1 MGLSRLDNFLKSV
14 RGTILYVNPNDLDAT
29 DSIENQGNS
38 LTRPFKTIQRALIES
53 ARFSYQKGLD
63 NDRFGKTT
71 ILLYPG
77 EHIVDNRPGYIP
89 DGANNYLT
97 RSGATTDNLPPYDL
111 TSNFDLNSPDNEL
124 YKLNSV
130 YGGVIIPRGTSL
142 VGLDL
147 RKTKLRPKYVPSPT
161 NGDIERS
168 AIFRI
173 TGECYFW
180 QFCMFD
186 ADPNGKCYV
195 DYTVNEF
202 VPNFSHHKLT
212 VFEYADGV
220 NPVKINDE
228 FITNFTTD
236 RTDLDMYY
244 EKVGLVYGQSS
255 GRAIEPDY
263 PSTGIDIQPKIDEY
277 RIVGSTGKSVGI
289 TSIKAGDGTTTSTT
303 ITATLESAL
312 TGLDVDTPFKVSG
325 ITADGYNGQF
335 VVSERPT
342 NTSIVYQVQNAPLTP
357 LPAVTGASLSITT
370 DSVTS
375 ASPYVFNC
383 SLRSVY
389 GMCGMLADGAK
400 ATGFKSMV
408 VAQYT
413 GIGLQKDNNA
423 FVVYN
428 NDPIQ
433 PTGQYDDNTVAGNEN
448 LSTNSKAVYKPN
460 YANFHIKIIND
471 AFIQAVSVFAIGYA
485 QQFVVE
491 SGGDLSLTNSNS
503 NFGAKAL
510 NASGFK
516 ANSFTQDDVGYITHV
531 IPPKEVP
538 LAESAVEFESLDV
551 LKTIPAPTGIGST
564 GRLYLYGQKN
574 VDVKPENVIEGYRI
588 GARANDNLKTL
599 VSYGGSVTEYDAKIV
614 MPNSQSSAEKVFN
627 VDRGPTG
634 INSIGTY
641 SAGGNAD
648 EITFTSVPN
657 FLTGESVR
665 VISDTGQLPFGL
677 DSNTL
682 YYAITTAGIST
693 NTNIKLAKTLNDA
706 LSHTAADPRAVT
718 INDKGGALTVVSRVS
733 DKNSGDIGHPIQF
746 DTTNSQ
752 WYINA
757 SSTPA
762 DNTIFSTIVGLGT
775 AGLGDATPRSFV
787 NRRSDTRNSA
797 DTIYRARYV
806 LPQDGGTARPPS
818 DGYIVQE
825 SGDTTGATNAEIQTY
840 FGSGSLTNVNQQR
853 NFRFIAGATHSN
865 VTKVATIQ
873 TELPHN
879 LSVGSEVEL
888 INITSSTNTTG
899 VGNSGFNGTY
909 VVSGITSDKYFEV
922 GITTATGTFTNDI
935 SARNTSLPYF
945 KRKRYNDTY
954 YVFRS
959 EESQPYIAGEQ
970 DGVYY
975 LTLLN
980 ASNKPT
986 VSPFTAEKFS
996 QPVKVLY
1003 PQTNR
1008 DNVTS
1013 DPEETASFATSEL
1026 IGRVVVDDVRNSV
1039 TKETLTKFNRDNDI
1053 GIGVTNIY
1061 SGTGIAHT
1069 IHTSYAHGL
1078 NRLTQVSIANSGVGY
1093 GSGTA
1098 GDIYNA
1104 RLVAI
1109 GASITGEGATAKLT
1123 VDSNGGITAVKIM
1136 DGGSAYG
1143 IGNTMAV
1150 VGTATTTGYSQ
1161 AVLKVSQVYD
1171 NVGDTLKVVGVS
1183 SAANAGY
1190 NTLYRVTGVPVG
1202 SATSITVASQGSIA
1216 GFNTL
1221 GIGITDTANSYFYQ
1235 TGESVRVTSLSYDY
1249 TSGIATVNTQN
1260 NHGLKVDNKVTF
1272 AGANQAQYNGDFV
1285 ITDNISLTAFAI
1297 NMGVG
1302 TTNPTATG
1310 TIYAYRDGFASN
1322 DGVITIDDENLNGRM
1337 VPTYAGITTT
1347 LSGEIT
1353 NSTIDQVNVTGL
1365 TDLDINIGDYFMID
1379 DEIVRVK
1386 TTTACGQAPT
1396 GPTNPVYVFRGVLG
1410 TKPTSHVINSVIRKI
1425 SVNPIELR
1433 RHSILRA
1440 SGHTF
1445 EYVGYGPGNYSTALP
1460 EKQDRQISTEEEL
1473 LAQSTKKDA
1482 GVNFYTGMNDK
1493 GISYNGNKKLNSG
1506 TGQEEI
1512 YDTPVQTV
1520 TGEDIG
1526 NLPSLNVNQATEV
1539 AVTRSIRVEGGSD
1552 NKVASEFSG
1561 PVIVSNKLTSTSN
1574 KGIEAQSY
1582 YVQGDQTVSRK
1593 HTLAGTAPTLSGNPG
1608 DVVYYSDPADGGFVG
1623 WVYSSNNQWRRFGD
1637 VSLSK
1642 DTDVS
1647 IFDQVGIGTTSPLTN
1662 IVQVGGG
1669 SSIVSV
1675 DGSGNVG
1682 IATTNAGNFKLYV
1695 NGSTNIVGTVTAT
1708 KFVGD
1713 GSGLTQ
1719 INPSATGWTQLADP
1733 AGRGVYA
1740 TDLADGTGSVGIAT
1754 DNPSVN
1760 LEVGYTGLTTTSLK
1774 VHGIGQ
1780 FVGVMS
1786 ATNANVTGIITASDY
1801 DLDGGTGGSNTAS
1814 VRSGIVT
1821 SINLN
1826 VGSGEITGVEIA
1838 SGGAADATR
1847 VAGTYGYIPT
1857 TGGTGSGAQFQI
1869 VISSNGTPT
1878 VTLLAG
1884 GAGYLQNDIITIPNT
1899 SFGGSGAQ
1907 VTITP
1912 SGVKT
1917 AVYTGVGT
1925 GSHDVGIGTQ
1935 APRAKLDIEGHA
1947 RFKTY
1952 SEATDALAIVGTGVS
1967 IYLDKAQTFTL
1978 SAATAIDR
1986 FRLYNVPSGSTS
1998 FTIKIVN
2005 TGGVGVGI
2013 NTFHVGAGNTFNVLW
2028 PGGVVPIVT
2037 TTTNATDIYSFKIF
2051 DGDNLSTAGM
2061 YGVIGGQNYA

>member
-89 DGANNYLT
+89 DGANNYKT
-97 RSGATTDNLPPYDL
+97 RSGAVTNDLPPYDL
-111 TSNFDLNSPDNEL
+111 VSNFDLNSPDNEL
-124 YKLNSV
+124 YKLNSI

-161 NGDIERS
+161 NDNIARS

-180 QFCMFD
+180 QFSVFD
-186 ADPNGKCYV
+186 ADPNGQCYV

-212 VFEYADGV
+212 VFEYADGI

-228 FITNFTTD
+228 FITNFSTD

-255 GRAIEPDY
+255 GRPIEPDY
-263 PSTGIDIQPKIDEY
+263 PSTAIDIQPKIDEY

-289 TSIKAGDGTTTSTT
+289 TSIRSGDGVTATTN
-303 ITATLESAL
+303 ITATLASAL
-312 TGLDVDTPFKVSG
+312 TGLDVDTPFKVTG
-325 ITADGYNGQF
+325 ITASGYNGQF
-335 VVSERPT
+335 VVAERPT
-342 NTSIVYQVQNAPLTP
+342 TTTIVYQVQNAPSTP

-428 NDPIQ
+428 NDPAQ
-433 PTGQYDDNTVAGNEN
+433 PTGQYDDSTVAGNEN
-448 LSTNSKAVYKPN
+448 ISTNSKAVYKPD

-516 ANSFTQDDVGYITHV
+516 RNSFTQDDVGYITHI
-531 IPPKEVP
+531 IPPREVP
-538 LAESAVEFESLDV
+538 LTESSVEFEAVDV
-551 LKTIPAPTGIGST
+551 LKTLPAPSPTGIGST

-574 VDVKPENVIEGYRI
+574 VDVPPENVIEGYRI
-588 GARANDNLKTL
+588 GARVNDGLKAL
-599 VSYGGSVTEYDAKIV
+599 VSYGGSVTEYNSRIV
-614 MPNSQSSAEKVFN
+614 MPNSQSSSEKIFTVG
-627 VDRGPTG
+627 RSPTG

-641 SAGGNAD
+641 SAGGASNA
-648 EITFTSVPN
+648 ITFTLPHTFV
-657 FLTGESVR
+657 TGESVR
-665 VISDTGQLPFGL
+665 VISDTGQLPYGL
-677 DSNTL
+677 SANTV
-682 YYAITTAGIST
+682 YYAITSAGITT

-706 LSHTAADPRAVT
+706 LSHTASDPRALT
-718 INDKGGALTVVSRVS
+718 LNDKGGVLKVASRVS

-752 WYINA
+752 WYINVATA
-757 SSTPA
+757 ST
-762 DNTIFSTIVGLGT
+762 DNQIFSTIVGLGST
-775 AGLGDATPRSFV
+775 GLGDATPRTFV
-787 NRRSDTRNSA
+787 NRKSDTRNST

-818 DGYIVQE
+818 DGYIIQE
-825 SGDTTGATNAEIQTY
+825 SGDTTATTNTEIQTY
-840 FGSGSLTNVNQQR
+840 YGSGSLTNVNQQR
-853 NFRFIAGATHSN
+853 NFRFIADATWNGSDTTF
-865 VTKVATIQ
+865 VE
-873 TELPHN
+873 TEVPHN
-879 LSVGSEVEL
+879 LSVGSEVEIL
-888 INITSSTNTTG
+888 QVTSSTNTTG
-899 VGNSGFNGTY
+899 VGNSGFNGSY
-909 VVSGITSDKYFEV
+909 VVSGIGSAKYFQV
-922 GITTATGTFTNDI
+922 GMSTNPGTFSNDTSSRTI
-935 SARNTSLPYF
+935 SLPYF
-945 KRKRYNDTY
+945 KRKRYDETY
-954 YVFRS
+954 YVYRS
-959 EESQPYIAGEQ
+959 EEAQEYVAGEQ

-975 LTLLN
+975 LTVLN

-986 VSPFTAEKFS
+986 VTPFTGEKFS
-996 QPVKVLY
+996 QPVKELY

-1008 DNVTS
+1008 DNPVS
-1013 DPEETASFATSEL
+1013 DPADTKSFAASEL
-1026 IGRVVVDDVRNSV
+1026 IGKVVVNDVRDSL
-1039 TKETLTKFNRDNDI
+1039 TKETLTKYNKDIEVGI
-1053 GIGVTNIY
+1053 GITNIISQ
-1061 SGTGIAHT
+1061 SGTAHT
-1069 IHTSYAHGL
+1069 IYTGIDHGL
-1078 NRLTQVSIANSGVGY
+1078 NRLTGVSIASSGAGY
-1093 GSGTA
+1093 GGGSA

-1104 RLVAI
+1104 SLVGI
-1109 GASITGEGATAKLT
+1109 GTSITGRNATAKLT
-1123 VDSNGGITAVKIM
+1123 VDSSGGITAVKIM

-1150 VGTATTTGYSQ
+1150 VGVGTTTGYSQ
-1161 AVLKVSQVYD
+1161 AVLQVTKIYD
-1171 NVGDTLKVVGVS
+1171 NVGDTLRVVGVS
-1183 SAANAGY
+1183 SAVNAEY
-1190 NTLYRVTGVPVG
+1190 NNLYRITGIGTLGNNLNVESKSSVTGY
-1202 SATSITVASQGSIA
+1202 TT
-1216 GFNTL
+1216 T
-1221 GIGITDTANSYFYQ
+1221 GIGITLTDGSYFYQ
-1235 TGESVRVTSLSYDY
+1235 TGEAVRLTSFTYDY
-1249 TSGIATVNTQN
+1249 TSGIATANTQSR
-1260 NHGLKVDNKVTF
+1260 HGLKVDTKINLSGFTTSTLNESNV
-1272 AGANQAQYNGDFV
+1272 GLYNGDFIV
-1285 ITDNISLTAFAI
+1285 TENLTLTSFSVNI
-1297 NMGVG
+1297 GVG
-1302 TTNPTATG
+1302 TTAPTATVDL
-1310 TIYAYRDGFASN
+1310 TQYAQREGYTST
-1322 DGVITIDDENLNGRM
+1322 DGVITVDNENLNGRM
-1337 VPTYAGITTT
+1337 IPQYAGITTT
-1347 LSGEIT
+1347 ISAEIA
-1353 NSTIDQVNVTGL
+1353 NSTIDQVNFAGV
-1365 TDLDINIGDYFMID
+1365 TDLDVNIGDYFMVD
-1379 DEIVRVK
+1379 DEIVRIK
-1386 TTTACGQAPT
+1386 TTTTCGQAPT
-1396 GPTNPVYVFRGVLG
+1396 TASNPAYVFRGVLG

-1425 SVNPIELR
+1425 DVNPIELR

-1460 EKQDRQISTEEEL
+1460 EKQDRQITPEEEL

-1493 GISYNGNKKLNSG
+1493 GISYNGNKKLNSA
-1506 TGQEEI
+1506 TSQEEI

-1526 NLPSLNVNQATEV
+1526 NLSGLNVNQATEGSF
-1539 AVTRSIRVEGGSD
+1539 ARSIRVEGGTD

-1582 YVQGDQTVSRK
+1582 YVQGDQVVSRK
-1593 HTLAGTAPTLSGNPG
+1593 HTLSNAAPTLSGNPG
-1608 DVVYYSDPADGGFVG
+1608 DITYYSDPGDGGNLG
-1623 WVYSSNNQWRRFGD
+1623 WVYTSNNQWRQFGN

-1642 DTDVS
+1642 DTDISV
-1647 IFDQVGIGTTSPLTN
+1647 FDQVGVGTTTPGTNTFQVGTGSSSFSVSGDGNVGLGTTS
-1662 IVQVGGG
+1662 
-1669 SSIVSV
+1669 
-1675 DGSGNVG
+1675 
-1682 IATTNAGNFKLYV
+1682 AGTYQLYV

-1708 KFVGD
+1708 AFVGD
-1713 GSGLTQ
+1713 GTGLT
-1719 INPSATGWTQLADP
+1719 NLNAAALGWTQLPTGLYD
-1733 AGRGVYA
+1733 
-1740 TDLADGTGSVGIAT
+1740 TDLALVGIGT
-1754 DNPSVN
+1754 SVPTVN
-1760 LEVGYTGLTTTSLK
+1760 LEVGQVGMSTRSLR
-1774 VHGIGQ
+1774 VHGVGD
-1780 FVGVMS
+1780 FVGIMS
-1786 ATNANVTGIITASDY
+1786 ASNANVTGIITAANFDIQNRTS
-1801 DLDGGTGGSNTAS
+1801 GRISA
-1814 VRSGIVT
+1814 GIVT
-1821 SINLN
+1821 AVN
-1826 VGSGEITGVEIA
+1826 VNIGSGEILTITDNGV
-1838 SGGAADATR
+1838 ADASR
-1847 VAGTYGYIPT
+1847 LAGSYGDIPY
-1857 TGGTGSGAQFQI
+1857 TGGTGTGAKFD
-1869 VISSNGTPT
+1869 VVVAANGTPT
-1878 VTLLAG
+1878 VTVT
-1884 GAGYLQNDIITIPNT
+1884 N
-1899 SFGGSGAQ
+1899 GGSGYLKSDTLVIPDSSMGGGGGAAVS
-1907 VTITP
+1907 VTIN
-1912 SGVKT
+1912 SLET
-1917 AVYTGVGT
+1917 AIYT
-1925 GSHDVGIGTQ
+1925 SSEKIGIGTMV
-1935 APRAKLDIEGHA
+1935 PRAKLDVEGHA

-1952 SEATDALAIVGTGVS
+1952 SEATEPLSIVGTGVS
-1967 IYLDKAQTFTL
+1967 IYLDRAQTFTL
-1978 SAATAIDR
+1978 SSASAIER
-1986 FRLYNVPSGSTS
+1986 FRLYNIPSGSTS
-1998 FTIKIVN
+1998 FTIKILN
-2005 TGGVGVGI
+2005 TGGAGVGI
-2013 NTFHVGAGNTFNVLW
+2013 NTFHVGAGNTIDVFW

-2037 TTTNATDIYSFKIF
+2037 PTTNATDIYSFKIF
-2051 DGDNLSTAGM
+2051 DGDNLASLGM